1 MPGPVTPVSSDPRP
15 LRLTDL
21 RNDPG
26 LYGILLEHASRG
38 IRVQFL
44 LRFALAAFTIAVV
57 VAVPPDRFQVACD
70 VVAGAYALWAIVI
83 AWLARR
89 GDEVV
94 IRRIWVAL
102 IVDVAVLVVLSVLA
116 SRSPQSWT
124 TDVLVDG
131 FFVIPML
138 ATTQLRPEVGAA
150 ITVPTI
156 AAYAGSLIA
165 ARHAN
170 AEPWAGIIISTM
182 VLAALSVGCV
192 LLSWVQRS
200 RVLTIAG
207 LVTDRTRLS
216 GELDEVERT
225 ARRELAEELHDGAL
239 QYVLAARQ
247 DLEDA
252 RATDDPESFDRIDV
266 ALQEST
272 TLLRSK
278 VSQLHPSVLETTG
291 LRPALQ
297 DLADQAESRGR
308 LTVVLRADGWDDA
321 WRGHA
326 QEIAY
331 SAARELLT
339 NIVKHAN
346 ARTVEITLG
355 NADGF
360 IELTVADDGKGF
372 AEGVADRR
380 LAEGHIGLASQRIRI
395 ESAGGSLSLR
405 SAAQGTVAEV
415 RLPATAA
422 AATLGAPPV
431 THA

>member
-1 MPGPVTPVSSDPRP
+1 M
-15 LRLTDL
+15 
-21 RNDPG
+21 
-26 LYGILLEHASRG
+26 
-38 IRVQFL
+38 
-44 LRFALAAFTIAVV
+44 LRFALAAFVIAVV
-57 VAVPPDRFQVACD
+57 VAVPPSRYRVACYI
-70 VVAGAYALWAIVI
+70 VAGAYAVWTLVI
-83 AWLARR
+83 AWAARR
-89 GDEVV
+89 GDEIV
-94 IRRIWVAL
+94 IRRIWMAL
-102 IVDVAVLVVLSVLA
+102 VIDVAVLVVLSVLA

-124 TDVLVDG
+124 TDILVNG

-138 ATTQLRPEVGAA
+138 ATTQLRPEIGAA
-150 ITVPTI
+150 ITAPTV
-156 AAYAGSLIA
+156 AAYAGSEIA

-170 AEPWAGIIISTM
+170 AEPWSGIIISTA

-192 LLSWVQRS
+192 LMSWVQRS

-216 GELDEVERT
+216 GELVEVERT
-225 ARRELAEELHDGAL
+225 ARRDLAEELHDGAL

-252 RATDDPESFDRIDV
+252 RETDDPESFDRIEQ

-278 VSQLHPSVLETTG
+278 VSQLHPSVLQTTG

-297 DLADQAESRGR
+297 DLAENAHARGR
-308 LTVVLRADGWDDA
+308 LAVRFHADHWDDA
-321 WRGHA
+321 WRGQV

-339 NIVKHAN
+339 NIVKHAE
-346 ARTVEITLG
+346 ATTVDITLA
-355 NADGF
+355 NADGW
-360 IELTVADDGKGF
+360 IDVTIADDGKGF

-405 SAAQGTVAEV
+405 SGVPGTVAEV
-415 RLPATAA
+415 RLPASATAA
-422 AATLGAPPV
+422 ELTAPSV
-431 THA
+431 TQA